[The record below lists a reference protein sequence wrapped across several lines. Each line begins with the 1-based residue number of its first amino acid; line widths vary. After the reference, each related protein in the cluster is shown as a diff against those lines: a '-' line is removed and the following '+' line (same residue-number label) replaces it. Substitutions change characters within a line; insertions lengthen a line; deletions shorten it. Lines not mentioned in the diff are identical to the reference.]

1 MVGVPAVGKV
11 PVPFNCALGRDADR
25 VVAGDVETTVGHA
38 VILVPALPLPVGEA
52 HPFDPETVGLGTVP
66 PGAEARIGRP
76 AAQLAPRGRGCQEHQ
91 KRPRNRLGGGHFG
104 KLQ

>member
-1 MVGVPAVGKV
+1 M
-11 PVPFNCALGRDADR
+11 
-25 VVAGDVETTVGHA
+25 
-38 VILVPALPLPVGEA
+38 ILVPALPLPVGEA

-91 KRPRNRLGGGHFG
+91 KRPRNRLGGGILGNCSEVDPKPSSKGKSAWALGSKMHF
-104 KLQ
+104 LTLTVTVILNSLCIN